1 MRRELHSKHFKSMV
15 WLLSATSLILAGCS
29 LASPW
34 GPKVPLSNKPRVLIV
49 GDSLTVGGFGASME
63 GIFIK
68 GFGADKLEVYGCCG
82 ASVEHYLKD
91 EPVFMCK
98 CGYRETTK
106 RTRVL
111 DNWQGGRRPRAF
123 PTPKLATLLN
133 KHRPEVVI
141 VQLGTNNFDTLL
153 KKGASAM
160 ARQQE
165 YFDRLASEMVNTTR
179 TVKRAIWVSPPDST
193 KYPANIEKTVDNM
206 IAKAARKHGIY
217 VINSSK
223 LTRYVMGESGT
234 DGVHYHTKPAE
245 EWAKK
250 VRLEL
255 NRILPPARGFGTR
268 TSNQIRVTPPSS
280 R

>member
-1 MRRELHSKHFKSMV
+1 MV
-15 WLLSATSLILAGCS
+15 WLLSAASLMLAGCS
-29 LASPW
+29 LGSPR
-34 GPKVPLSNKPRVLIV
+34 GPKAPLSKKPRVLIV

-63 GIFIK
+63 DIFIK
-68 GFGADKLEVYGCCG
+68 GFGADKVEVYGCCG
-82 ASVEHYLKD
+82 ASVEHFLKD
-91 EPVFMCK
+91 EPVLMCK
-98 CGYRETTK
+98 CGYRETTR
-106 RTRVL
+106 RTKVL

-123 PTPKLATLLN
+123 PTPKLSTLLK
-133 KHRPEVVI
+133 KHQPEVVI

-153 KKGASAM
+153 KKGASCM
-160 ARQQE
+160 AQQRQ

-193 KYPANIEKTVDNM
+193 KYPANIEKAVDDM
-206 IAKAARKHGIY
+206 IAQAARKHGIY
-217 VINSSK
+217 VIRSSK
-223 LTRYVMGESGT
+223 LTRYVMGKSGT

-255 NRILPPARGFGTR
+255 NRILPPAHGYSTR
-268 TSNQIRVTPPSS
+268 RSNVIRVTPPSN